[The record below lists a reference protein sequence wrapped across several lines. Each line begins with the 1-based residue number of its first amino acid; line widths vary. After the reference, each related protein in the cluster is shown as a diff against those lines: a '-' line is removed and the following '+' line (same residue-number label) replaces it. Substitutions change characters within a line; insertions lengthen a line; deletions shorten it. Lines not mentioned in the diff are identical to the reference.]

1 MGQEGLQVLL
11 LLMISTTSRKDL
23 HWRRSSAY
31 TAGRNMCLSSK
42 VRVQRSSRDMG
53 SRPLQHRRDP
63 LEKDCDQTKEVSRSK
78 GRMSWAMMMGILG
91 KVHERDVRR

>member
-1 MGQEGLQVLL
+1 MP
-11 LLMISTTSRKDL
+11 RKDL

-42 VRVQRSSRDMG
+42 VQVQRSSRDIG
-53 SRPLQHRRDP
+53 RRPLQHRRDP
-63 LEKDCDQTKEVSRSK
+63 LEKECDKNGKVSGSY

-91 KVHERDVRR
+91 KVHETDVRR